1 MKPAYRTLPKGW
13 LTVAESA
20 LLLGIS
26 KVALYKALNVG
37 RLEYRVIEGRKCIE
51 RQDLE
56 ARFWGSS
63 QRLADR
69 PVHGLP
75 SPMAELSD
83 DQLGA
88 YCDQHLN
95 DAALAAAVAPL
106 DDWINSQRK
115 EPDWPRIAARLNGF
129 LGQDWPAPP
138 WSGEQAATVALC
150 LELAQEAAGD

>member
-20 LLLGIS
+20 LLLGVS

-37 RLEYRVIEGRKCIE
+37 RLEYRTIEGRRCIE
-51 RQDLE
+51 AKDLKT
-56 ARFWGSS
+56 RFWGSS

-69 PVHGLP
+69 PLHGLA

-88 YCDQHLN
+88 YCDEHLGE
-95 DAALAAAVAPL
+95 AALAAAVAPL
-106 DDWINSQRK
+106 DDWIASRQQA
-115 EPDWPRIAARLNGF
+115 PDWPRIAARLNGF
-129 LGQDWPAPP
+129 LGQDWPCPP
-138 WSGEQAATVALC
+138 WSGDQAATVAMC
-150 LELAQEAAGD
+150 MELALEAAGD